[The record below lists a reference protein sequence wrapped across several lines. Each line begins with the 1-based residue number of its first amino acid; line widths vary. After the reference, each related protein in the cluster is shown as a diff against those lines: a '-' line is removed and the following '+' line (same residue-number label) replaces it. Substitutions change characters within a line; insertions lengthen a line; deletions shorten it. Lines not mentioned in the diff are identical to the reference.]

1 MRGNSDSLWYLTDQP
16 VVQPPD
22 PERNHPTQQEEVGE
36 MKGLKGTQRMLV
48 EFLLKHKGHGSEQ
61 AGLRQA
67 CLSPK
72 WDDTNPSATAP
83 WSRASSPRPVIATRP
98 IGKAGLREL

>member
-1 MRGNSDSLWYLTDQP
+1 
-16 VVQPPD
+16 
-22 PERNHPTQQEEVGE
+22 
-36 MKGLKGTQRMLV
+36 MLV

-98 IGKAGLREL
+98 IGEIWPAFGSFEDTEVAMGGINCAGKGGGRGGVQQGDL